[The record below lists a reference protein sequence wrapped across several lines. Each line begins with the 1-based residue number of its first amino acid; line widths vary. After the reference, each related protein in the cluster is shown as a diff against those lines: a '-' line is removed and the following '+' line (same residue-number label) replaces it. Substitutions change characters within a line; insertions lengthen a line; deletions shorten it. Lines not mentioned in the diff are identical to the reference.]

1 MSLDV
6 GWNPASANTSNSKR
20 SELTIEKERWT
31 GSKTAI
37 HGMAI
42 GSFVGGSAV
51 YTRVDWWTRRAAC
64 MSQP

>member
-1 MSLDV
+1 MKPGKRKYLEQQ
-6 GWNPASANTSNSKR
+6 R

-31 GSKTAI
+31 GSKAAI

-51 YTRVDWWTRRAAC
+51 YTRADWWAWRALF
-64 MSQP
+64 MSQL